1 MGGVY
6 HVKRFTV
13 NLCIQITLTIKLSS
27 KFEANSNLKKNGSK
41 LTNHDKKFQIC
52 MS

>member
-13 NLCIQITLTIKLSS
+13 NLCVQITLAIKLSS
-27 KFEANSNLKKNGSK
+27 KFEANSSLKKPGVN
-41 LTNHDKKFQIC
+41 
-52 MS
+52 